1 MRWLLTKK
9 RTQEASDIILNA
21 ARKNGVCLSE
31 RVMIKIRKSS
41 EQEEAEVSFSIAF
54 AISIR
59 RHLGQIIVRG

>member
-1 MRWLLTKK
+1 VRWLLTKK

-31 RVMIKIRKSS
+31 HVMIKIRTSS

-54 AISIR
+54 AIIV
-59 RHLGQIIVRG
+59 HINVGQIMVSG